1 MSYVGGV
8 AGKGT
13 PLVLVLVIAA
23 GCGGTTTDSPRLSR
37 AEYASKAD
45 AICREYYRQT
55 DAIDATAFSEVA
67 PALDKVL
74 PILDRALVRVHGLQP
89 PANEQATVD
98 EWLRLSDKVRDDMEA
113 TRARARAKDEQGA
126 LAADAKA
133 LRDDNRSNKLA
144 TKLGMKV
151 CSVSR

>member
-1 MSYVGGV
+1 MSYVGDV

-13 PLVLVLVIAA
+13 LLVLVVAIAA
-23 GCGGTTTDSPRLSR
+23 GCGGTTADSPRLSR
-37 AEYASKAD
+37 ADYASKAD
-45 AICREYYRQT
+45 AICRDYYRQT
-55 DAIDATAFSEVA
+55 DAIDATSFAEVA

-74 PILDRALVRVHGLQP
+74 PILDKALDQVHDLQP
-89 PANEQATVD
+89 PENEQSTVD

-113 TRARARAKDEQGA
+113 TREKARAKDEQGA
-126 LAADAKA
+126 MAADSKA

-144 TKLGMKV
+144 AKLGMKA